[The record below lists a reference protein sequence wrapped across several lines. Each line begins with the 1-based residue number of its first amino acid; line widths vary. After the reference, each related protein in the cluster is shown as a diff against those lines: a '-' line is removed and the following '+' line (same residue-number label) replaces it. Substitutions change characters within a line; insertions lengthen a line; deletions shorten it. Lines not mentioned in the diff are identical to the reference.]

1 MRFGRSVTGEFQR
14 NAAAALAVTLVG
26 ARRLCRMLRLAGSS
40 LADTLHGVSSL
51 AARFR
56 PLVATMPALA
66 LGACGGAGSPDA
78 QPSSQPSVTCA
89 PGSYPS
95 GTSCHVFAT
104 ITTVRA
110 PTPFTEAG
118 RPVELA
124 IVLYAPPSSDRLPTV
139 VFNHGSTGD
148 GSDPSLFGDVFTS
161 ETVARFFA
169 EKGWQVAF
177 VQRRGRGGSDG
188 LYDEGFTADRSGYSC
203 ETPVA
208 LAGVERALADL
219 DAAVDY
225 LRSRADVD
233 TTRMLVAG
241 TSRGGILSIVHIA
254 RRPDVYR
261 GAINF
266 VGGWLGEGCGDYASV
281 NRSLFEQGAAFP
293 GPSLWLYAAN
303 DSFYSLTHSG
313 ANFDAFTAAGGLA
326 TMKTYTRA
334 AGKNGHFLLNDPD
347 LWSADLAD
355 YVVQVAP

>member
-1 MRFGRSVTGEFQR
+1 MRLGGAATGGPER
-14 NAAAALAVTLVG
+14 EVSTALAEYVL
-26 ARRLCRMLRLAGSS
+26 
-40 LADTLHGVSSL
+40 
-51 AARFR
+51 
-56 PLVATMPALA
+56 TMPASLTPRSCPKRRARVRAAFHAVATGMLSLA
-66 LGACGGAGSPDA
+66 FGACSSGGGGGDA
-78 QPSSQPSVTCA
+78 QPSPQPSVTCA
-89 PGSYPS
+89 AGSVS
-95 GTSCHVFAT
+95 NGTTCRVFAT
-104 ITTVRA
+104 VTTVRA
-110 PTPFTEAG
+110 PTPFTEEG

-124 IVLYAPPSSDRLPTV
+124 IVLYAPPVSGRLPTV
-139 VFNHGSTGD
+139 LFNHGSTGD
-148 GSDPSLFGDVFTS
+148 GSDPSLFDDVFTS
-161 ETVARFFA
+161 ETVARVFA

-203 ETPVA
+203 EEPIA
-208 LAGVERALADL
+208 LAGAERAMADL

-241 TSRGGILSIVHIA
+241 TSRGGILSIAHIA

-261 GAINF
+261 GAINC
-266 VGGWLGEGCGDYASV
+266 VGGWLAEGCGDYARV

-293 GPSLWLYAAN
+293 GPSLWLYASN
-303 DSFYSLTHSG
+303 DSFYSLTHSL

-334 AGKNGHFLLNDPD
+334 AGKNGHFLLNDPN

-355 YVVQVAP
+355 YVDQVAP